1 MKFFAL
7 QRPIQP
13 SLAIALVGAP
23 YHHKAG
29 GSKKLNQRAPADIG
43 RVLNTKIKYGSA
55 TMNNQK
61 ETLAEPAWNH
71 AELLE
76 RVDNDQELLRELLT
90 IFKED
95 FPRTMRS
102 LESAVAAADL
112 KNIARLSHT
121 LKGMLSSLGAA
132 RAAAA
137 ASRLEELASAGETAP
152 LKGAFDALECQAAS
166 LLPELDAY
174 MTEVRH

>member
-1 MKFFAL
+1 
-7 QRPIQP
+7 
-13 SLAIALVGAP
+13 
-23 YHHKAG
+23 
-29 GSKKLNQRAPADIG
+29 
-43 RVLNTKIKYGSA
+43 
-55 TMNNQK
+55 MNNQK
-61 ETLAEPAWNH
+61 ETFAEPAWNH

-76 RVDNDQELLRELLT
+76 RVDNDQELLRELLA

-112 KNIARLSHT
+112 KNAAGLSHT

-137 ASRLEELASAGETAP
+137 ASRLEELASAGATAP
-152 LKGAFDALECQAAS
+152 LKEAFGALECQAAS

-174 MTEVRH
+174 ITEVRH

>member
-1 MKFFAL
+1 L
-7 QRPIQP
+7 
-13 SLAIALVGAP
+13 
-23 YHHKAG
+23 
-29 GSKKLNQRAPADIG
+29 D
-43 RVLNTKIKYGSA
+43 TKIKYGSA

-61 ETLAEPAWNH
+61 ETFAEPAWNH

-76 RVDNDQELLRELLT
+76 RVDNDQELLRELLA

-112 KNIARLSHT
+112 KNAAGLSHT

-174 MTEVRH
+174 ITEVRH